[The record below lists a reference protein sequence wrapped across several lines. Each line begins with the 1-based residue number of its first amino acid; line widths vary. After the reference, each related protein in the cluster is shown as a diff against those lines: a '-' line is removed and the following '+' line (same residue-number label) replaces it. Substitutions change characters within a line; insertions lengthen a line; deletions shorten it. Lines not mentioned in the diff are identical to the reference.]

1 MKKIINERLN
11 IPDVYKP
18 ILNALVD
25 YAIGFTLM
33 KYTKNRIRNVKQ
45 KSPRQIVQLNILH
58 NESKK
63 LIRNGKQYFLSRMK
77 ELGFTPF
84 LSLQLNSNLKLKF
97 PEVRIKTYEKER
109 IGANGFY
116 NPSQN
121 IIEININIESLVGS
135 YSLARKFIQ
144 EVAEHELRHYLQ
156 FKQKYGRP
164 KRKISAKSTFPH
176 VDAGGWHHALKDV
189 EFKTNVHTYAN
200 SIKNFLNLFFTKKQ
214 WLSKFT
220 DIFIKNQNQTR
231 PLYSFISFFQYSS
244 KHYVDIQPEIDR
256 VREALSIVWSYN
268 RNKWKQYIVEIY
280 KEIFND

>member
-1 MKKIINERLN
+1 MKKIINEKLN

-33 KYTKNRIRNVKQ
+33 KYTKNRIKNVKQ
-45 KSPRQIVQLNILH
+45 KSPKQIVQLNILH

-77 ELGFTPF
+77 ELGFTKYP
-84 LSLQLNSNLKLKF
+84 SLQLKSNFKLNF
-97 PEVRIKTYEKER
+97 PEVRIKNSQGER
-109 IGANGFY
+109 IGAHGLY

-121 IIEININIESLVGS
+121 IIEININIESLVGD

-144 EVAEHELRHYLQ
+144 DVVEHEFRHYLQ

-164 KRKISAKSTFPH
+164 KRKISAKSTFPS
-176 VDAGGWHHALKDV
+176 VAAGGWHHALKDV

-200 SIKNFLNLFFTKKQ
+200 SIKNFLNLFFTKNQ

-220 DIFIKNQNQTR
+220 DIFIKNQNQTH
-231 PLYSFISFFQYSS
+231 PISSFISLDAYIQKDYE
-244 KHYVDIQPEIDR
+244 DIFPEIDR
-256 VREALSIVWSYN
+256 VREALSIAWSYN

-280 KEIFND
+280 KELFSD